1 MTRAAARQVAFPA
14 AARQARCL
22 EGDRI
27 WAYLDGE
34 LPAPGARAVARHVGT
49 CAICGP
55 RALRLRAMLAS
66 CRTAGCRKLPADVR
80 ARART
85 RVQALLATGRKKS

>member
-1 MTRAAARQVAFPA
+1 MKRTPGTPAFQVPG
-14 AARQARCL
+14 RQARCVNG
-22 EGDRI
+22 ERI

-34 LPAPGARAVARHVGT
+34 LPAAGARAVARHVST

-55 RALRLRAMLAS
+55 RARRLRAMLAS

-80 ARART
+80 ARARA
-85 RVQALLATGRKKS
+85 RVRTLLAGSQQKS